1 MDIKNIRPDPTPAR
15 PAAPVTPARE
25 DARRAP
31 SEGQDRA
38 EQRDDR
44 VEISDA
50 ARSRA
55 AQGAGSEVP
64 SGTLPAERLV
74 ELRRRIQERV
84 HDSPVMADAVMR
96 AMVERGDL

>member
-1 MDIKNIRPDPTPAR
+1 MDIKNVRPDPTPAR

-31 SEGQDRA
+31 GQAPDRA

-55 AQGAGSEVP
+55 ARVAASDVP

-84 HDSPVMADAVMR
+84 HDSPVMADEVMR
-96 AMVERGDL
+96 AIVERGDL

>member
-15 PAAPVTPARE
+15 PAAPVTPVRE

-31 SEGQDRA
+31 DPGQERA
-38 EQRDDR
+38 EPRNDR

-50 ARSRA
+50 ARSKA
-55 AQGAGSEVP
+55 SGDAGSDVP
-64 SGTLPAERLV
+64 SGALPAERLV

-84 HDSPVMADAVMR
+84 QDSPVMADFVMR
-96 AMVERGDL
+96 AVVERGDL